1 MPPKRRPT
9 RKGRKRRSITSL
21 KIEFQN
27 KTNKRR
33 YTKRYIQKLNY
44 IKLRDSYTC
53 QMPGCQKPTGVKLT
67 VHHCAKFSTN
77 VNIRE
82 NKYNLISLCHKCHL
96 SIANKEKK
104 YEARFK
110 AIARRNEANY
120 RKNKKTKEEILNAQ
134 RAHQVLPDGFE
145 GFKYKTEDEI
155 TKIKAQEYFMTK
167 MYRMMK
173 ARIFNKGSN
182 AYKNYGG
189 RGIKMHKEW
198 VDDFKAFEKYI
209 LEELGDRPEG
219 ATIDRI
225 NNEGHYEPGNLRW
238 ATAEVQGQNRR
249 TTLLDEASVATILI
263 LHFKYNMKI
272 AEIIDK
278 MNLQS
283 RASVSSVIRCATWK
297 NIAIKY
303 KSIITNKKSIK
314 SLEEYEKKLC
324 QENLN

>member
-1 MPPKRRPT
+1 MMARRPVK
-9 RKGRKRRSITSL
+9 RSSGRRRRRSVISL
-21 KIEFQN
+21 KIEAQN
-27 KTNKRR
+27 KRNTRG
-33 YTKRYIQKLNY
+33 YTKRYIQLRNR
-44 IKLRDSYTC
+44 ILLRDNYTC
-53 QMPGCQKPTGVKLT
+53 QCRECKKPTGVKLQ
-67 VHHCAKFSTN
+67 VHHVKKHSTN
-77 VNIRE
+77 PAIKN
-82 NKYNLISLCHKCHL
+82 NKYNLIAICNRC
-96 SIANKEKK
+96 AVDYVNGREKK
-104 YEARFK
+104 YEAYFRN
-110 AIARRNEANY
+110 IARRNEESF
-120 RKNKKTKEEILNAQ
+120 RKSNKTKEEILNAQ

-225 NNEGHYEPGNLRW
+225 NNDGHYEPGNLRW

-283 RASVSSVIRCATWK
+283 RASISGVLNCRTWL
-297 NIAIKY
+297 NVTCKY
-303 KSIITNKKSIK
+303 KSLIKKEKFLKII
-314 SLEEYEKKLC
+314 EEYESK
-324 QENLN
+324 NA